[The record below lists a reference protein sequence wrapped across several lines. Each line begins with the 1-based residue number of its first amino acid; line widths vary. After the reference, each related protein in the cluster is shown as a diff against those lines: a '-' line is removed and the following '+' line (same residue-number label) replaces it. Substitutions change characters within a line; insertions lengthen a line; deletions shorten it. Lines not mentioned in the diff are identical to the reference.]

1 MTGNK
6 SSEATQRSRSAA
18 GISEIVGVYHADG
31 GVVGESKYFFGKFLG
46 LSHCSLC
53 DITHSPV
60 RRKPDWDRMVQ
71 RLGVPVTLLHRNE
84 LSPDLVDSVTEYGTP
99 VIMARRDDG
108 EILPLLTSDEL
119 DNLSGSVESFES
131 RLTAALARQAAARE
145 APTPARQTPQH

>member
-6 SSEATQRSRSAA
+6 SSEATQRSSSAA

-131 RLTAALARQAAARE
+131 RLTAALAQQAAARE
-145 APTPARQTPQH
+145 TPTPARQTPQH

>member
-6 SSEATQRSRSAA
+6 SSEGTQRSRSAA
-18 GISEIVGVYHADG
+18 DISEIVGVYHADG

-84 LSPDLVDSVTEYGTP
+84 LSPDLVDAVTEYGTP

-131 RLTAALARQAAARE
+131 RLTTALARQATPND
-145 APTPARQTPQH
+145 APTPASQTPQH

>member
-1 MTGNK
+1 MTANTA
-6 SSEATQRSRSAA
+6 SEGTPGSRSAT

-131 RLTAALARQAAARE
+131 LLTAALARQAAARE

>member
-18 GISEIVGVYHADG
+18 GFSEIVGVYHADG

-108 EILPLLTSDEL
+108 GILPLLTSDEL

-131 RLTAALARQAAARE
+131 RLTAALAQQAAARE
-145 APTPARQTPQH
+145 TPTPARQTPQH

>member
-1 MTGNK
+1 MTGNN
-6 SSEATQRSRSAA
+6 SSEGTQRSSSAA

-31 GVVGESKYFFGKFLG
+31 GVVGEGKYFFGKFLG

>member
-1 MTGNK
+1 MTGNTA
-6 SSEATQRSRSAA
+6 SEGIPGSRSAA

-71 RLGVPVTLLHRNE
+71 RLGIPVTLLHRNE
-84 LSPDLVDSVTEYGTP
+84 LSQDLLDSVTEYGTP

-131 RLTAALARQAAARE
+131 RLTAALAQQAAARE
-145 APTPARQTPQH
+145 TPTPARQTPQH